1 MESTLLAGDVAERAA
16 KRKQRPGQDLLLQGS
31 DEHAHTLL
39 RHSPAASTLQRRFIV
54 RDLVVVEYVSLDGVI
69 QAPGYDGEDSD
80 GGFAHGGWT
89 GPFMAEHR
97 RYNSRLYPTASGFL
111 LGRRTYEIFAATW
124 PTVTDPTDR
133 IAHALNT
140 RPKYVA
146 ATTPFEPAW
155 QGTTVL
161 TGEVAEQ
168 VAKLK
173 QQPDH
178 GGPLLLVGSAT
189 LAQTLA
195 AHHLVDEYQLMVHPV
210 VLGGGKRLFDDRDGH
225 RMGLRLV
232 DSTTTEGGLLLLTY
246 HTRTGRSA

>member
-1 MESTLLAGDVAERAA
+1 MKNLL
-16 KRKQRPGQDLLLQGS
+16 
-31 DEHAHTLL
+31 
-39 RHSPAASTLQRRFIV
+39 
-54 RDLVVVEYVSLDGVI
+54 VVEYVSLDGVI
-69 QAPGYDGEDSD
+69 QAPGHAGEDPD
-80 GGFAHGGWT
+80 GGFVHGGWT

-97 RYNSRLYPTASGFL
+97 RYNSRLYPTAGGFV
-111 LGRRTYEIFAATW
+111 LGRRTYEIFAASW

-146 ATTPFEPAW
+146 STTPFEAAW

-173 QQPDH
+173 QQPGD
-178 GGPLLLVGSAT
+178 GGPLLVIGSAT

-195 AHHLVDEYQLMVHPV
+195 AHHLVDEYQLLVHPV
-210 VLGGGKRLFDDRDGH
+210 VLGGGKRLFDDRGGD
-225 RMGLRLV
+225 RVDLRLV
-232 DSTTTEGGLLLLTY
+232 DSTTASSGLVLLTY
-246 HTRTGRSA
+246 QPA